1 MKESIAT
8 NEHIKAFFRWFT
20 LEDGGLVVLDI
31 VHACDHARQCV
42 NDLKRSRVKCPLF
55 SVKKEPSDDKEVRFC
70 CSSSHTL
77 KPMFSIHT
85 LVLRLLSLVSLGT
98 LHLIPSALS
107 LESHRRT
114 VCEHLEAD

>member
-1 MKESIAT
+1 MHGSGGFSKCEGTTKEEAIQNCALKESIAT

-55 SVKKEPSDDKEVRFC
+55 SVKKEPSDDKEV
-70 CSSSHTL
+70 H
-77 KPMFSIHT
+77 
-85 LVLRLLSLVSLGT
+85 LLL
-98 LHLIPSALS
+98 
-107 LESHRRT
+107 
-114 VCEHLEAD
+114 